1 MDEHPA
7 QSRAFIQERFVSFAD
22 CDPARIAYTGRLA
35 DFALEAIEAF
45 WRATLDGQSWFEM
58 NLDHGVGTPFVKMG
72 MEFSAPVTPRHPL
85 TLRVELARLG
95 VSSATFRIEGFQE
108 AKSCFIGEFVCVFIS
123 VESFQ
128 KIPAPA
134 WIRAKLE
141 LLPEPPGAST

>member
-1 MDEHPA
+1 MDEQPA
-7 QSRAFIQERFVSFAD
+7 QSRTFAQERFVSFAD

-45 WRATLDGQSWFEM
+45 WHATLDGQSWFEM

-85 TLRVELARLG
+85 ILQVEIARLG
-95 VSSATFRIEGFQE
+95 ASSVTFRIEGFQE
-108 AKSCFIGEFVCVFIS
+108 AKSRFLGEFVCVFIS

-128 KIPAPA
+128 KIPVPS

-141 LLPEPPGAST
+141 LVHARPEPST